1 MISYIT
7 CNTSYVTIS
16 PEIESIKELQAI
28 MFVSTRETEG
38 YKLFSFECLAQAT
51 QAQSESSSLIRRC
64 EIEFL
69 RDFVSEFR
77 FWLISLQLLN
87 QINSDFNT

>member
-1 MISYIT
+1 
-7 CNTSYVTIS
+7 
-16 PEIESIKELQAI
+16 

-51 QAQSESSSLIRRC
+51 HAQSESSSLIRRC
-64 EIEFL
+64 EIAFL

-77 FWLISLQLLN
+77 FWLISL
-87 QINSDFNT
+87 